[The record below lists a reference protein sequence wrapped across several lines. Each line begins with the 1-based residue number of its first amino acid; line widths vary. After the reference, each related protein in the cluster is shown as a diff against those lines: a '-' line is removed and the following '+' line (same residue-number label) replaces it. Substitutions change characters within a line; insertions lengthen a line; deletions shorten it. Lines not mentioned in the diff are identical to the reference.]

1 MHTIV
6 GLGNKGEKY
15 VHTRHNV
22 GRRVLSSW
30 VEKQHGSFVLSA
42 KYQGLIWKGVVGKCE
57 VLALLPETYMNESGG
72 SVKKSVTS
80 KKKAEE
86 LVVLYDDIDLPLGTI
101 RISFNR
107 GSGGHN
113 GIKSIVDALKTE
125 AFIRIRIGVSPVSRG
140 VTRKPATGEG
150 VLTWVMGEFT
160 KKEVLALEAVSERVG
175 EALAHII
182 THGRESAM
190 NVFNREV

>member
-22 GRRVLSSW
+22 GRRVLRAW
-30 VEKQHGSFVLSA
+30 VEKQQSSFVSSA
-42 KYQGLIWKGVVGKCE
+42 KYQGLIWKGIVGDRE
-57 VLALLPETYMNESGG
+57 VLTLLPETYMNESGG
-72 SVKKSVTS
+72 SVKKAVTS
-80 KKKAEE
+80 KKKVEE
-86 LVVLYDDIDLPLGTI
+86 LIVLYDDIDLPLGTI

-140 VTRKPATGEG
+140 VMRKPKTGEG
-150 VLTWVMGEFT
+150 VLAWVMGEFT
-160 KKEVLALEAVSERVG
+160 KKDVLVLEAVSARVG
-175 EALAHII
+175 DALEHIVV
-182 THGRESAM
+182 HGHESAM